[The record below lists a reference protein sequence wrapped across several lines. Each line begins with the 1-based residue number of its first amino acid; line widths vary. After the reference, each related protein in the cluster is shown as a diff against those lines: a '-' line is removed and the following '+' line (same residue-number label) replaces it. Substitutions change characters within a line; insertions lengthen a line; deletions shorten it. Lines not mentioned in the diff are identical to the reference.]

1 MTRSSGHIDSKRRRP
16 GAFLSAANRLRDG
29 GLTAALT
36 ASNLLRVASVL
47 ALTVIL
53 GRVIGPDAVGRFSV
67 LLAAVAVLQAISIG
81 GLSGAAIHRLIVAK
95 DGLAHSIAVIIAARA
110 LLIPPFYIVGA
121 VAFVVIDGDTP
132 QMSLAI
138 SVLFFGYA
146 VGTFDIA
153 EIIRTSRS
161 EFYQISLRRIALV
174 IVFLPLKVLAAW
186 IGSIELV
193 VISQGV
199 EAALWQAVLLP
210 CVGLDRKVLKR
221 SFFNL
226 AQGFREVLE
235 LKFLWMSSIAA
246 VLASRADIFVV
257 AGLLGGFL
265 VGQYSTASRMV
276 EAATIAAAALATVL
290 LSKISVS
297 SNSAVGYALSSK
309 SATRKM
315 LALGLSATILMA
327 TAGPEI
333 VRTLYGPQFEI
344 AANIMTVYSIVLI
357 PIFSRQLISKF
368 LIVEK
373 AYGYS
378 FVSNLLGLIINIAL
392 NLALLPVI
400 GIWGAVYAAL
410 ASYFL
415 AIVFSFCPT
424 ARGRRILTVSVTSAF
439 VSVRRTERACA
450 KLIDERRLVDA
461 IDK

>member
-1 MTRSSGHIDSKRRRP
+1 MAHSSGLNYRKKSRVGVVLR
-16 GAFLSAANRLRDG
+16 AANSLRDG
-29 GLTAALT
+29 GQTAALT

-47 ALTVIL
+47 VLTVIL

-81 GLSGAAIHRLIVAK
+81 GLSGAAIHRLLVAK
-95 DGLAHSIAVIIAARA
+95 DGLSESISVIIAART
-110 LLIPPFYIVGA
+110 LLIPPFYIAGA
-121 VAFVVIDGDTP
+121 IAFVVVDGDTP
-132 QMSLAI
+132 QMKLAI
-138 SVLFFGYA
+138 AVLFLGYA
-146 VGTFDIA
+146 IGTFDIA

-161 EFYQISLRRIALV
+161 DFYQIALRRIVLV
-174 IVFLPLKVLAAW
+174 LAFLPLKVLAAW
-186 IGSIELV
+186 MGSIELV
-193 VISQGV
+193 VISQGI

-210 CVGLDRKVLKR
+210 CVGLNCEVLKR
-221 SFFNL
+221 SFTNI
-226 AQGFREVLE
+226 AQGLREVLE

-290 LSKISVS
+290 LSKISIS
-297 SNSAVGYALSSK
+297 SNSASEYASSSK

-327 TAGPEI
+327 IAGPEI
-333 VRTLYGPQFEI
+333 VRSLYGPEFEI
-344 AANIMTVYSIVLI
+344 AADIMSVYSIVLI

-378 FVSNLLGLIINIAL
+378 FVSNLLGLSMNIAL
-392 NLALLPVI
+392 NFLLLPVI

-415 AIVFSFCPT
+415 AIVISFCPT

-450 KLIDERRLVDA
+450 KLIDERRLVNA